1 MRKWNGILSAVIL
14 VLFLI
19 HGILGGFQLLG
30 AGNIISKALAGVMV
44 LLIGIHVV
52 IGIILTAQTL
62 KIQKQTG
69 APYFRKNLLFWARR
83 LSGFAIMILLFFH
96 VAAFS
101 DSSAGVFRLIP
112 FGKMRLAAQILLVI
126 AIAVHV
132 ISNAKPMLITFGI
145 RGLREKA
152 GDILFVMTVI
162 LLFMAAAFIVYYLR
176 WNRVGL

>member
-30 AGNIISKALAGVMV
+30 AGNIISKMLAGVMV

-52 IGIILTAQTL
+52 IGIILTVQTL
-62 KIQKQTG
+62 KIQKKTG

-96 VAAFS
+96 AAAFS

-112 FGKMRLAAQILLVI
+112 FGKTRLTAQILLVI
-126 AIAVHV
+126 AVAIHV